1 MSRLKLQN
9 FSESKYVKI
18 IYNTDIYWC
27 KLLYRS
33 ETFWDH
39 IWIYLANTLLWL
51 RFLLGR
57 PSPQGL
63 KAAACPPCPPSPV
76 VSSKFSTV
84 PISWNFRHSCR
95 NAPHWNPKK
104 HLACYHPN
112 GPTPL
117 WFSSMRTFSRTC
129 LQGSWT
135 KALQGMVTRKAAQKH
150 SKSCWLLTAPA
161 LVDIPHPSH
170 TPPAFG
176 VDLTASCV
184 TAALSEQTDIANP
197 RCFRKFEIEDSGW

>member
-1 MSRLKLQN
+1 MIL
-9 FSESKYVKI
+9 
-18 IYNTDIYWC
+18 IYTDASYFRD
-27 KLLYRS
+27 LRPS
-33 ETFWDH
+33 ETIFGY
-39 IWIYLANTLLWL
+39 IWQIRCYGWGFDLEDLLLKGW
-51 RFLLGR
+51 R
-57 PSPQGL
+57 PLPV
-63 KAAACPPCPPSPV
+63 PPV

-84 PISWNFRHSCR
+84 PMSWNFRHSCR

-117 WFSSMRTFSRTC
+117 WFCSMRNCMRTFSRTC
-129 LQGSWT
+129 LQGSWK

-197 RCFRKFEIEDSGW
+197 RCLRKFEIEDSGW